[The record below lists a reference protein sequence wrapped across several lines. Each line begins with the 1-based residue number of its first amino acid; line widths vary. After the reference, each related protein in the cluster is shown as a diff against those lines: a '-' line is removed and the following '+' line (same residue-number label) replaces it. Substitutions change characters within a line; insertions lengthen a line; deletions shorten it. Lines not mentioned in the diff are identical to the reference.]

1 MSIHG
6 KVTFQEALDI
16 VESLPESQQEELI
29 EIVHQ
34 RLAQYRQDLF
44 VSQRRGSIGEVKRN
58 TVEALMKELYCSS
71 PKTWAE
77 KR

>member
-6 KVTFQEALDI
+6 KVTFQEALDM

-29 EIVHQ
+29 EIVRQH
-34 RLAQYRQDLF
+34 LAEYRRELFTANRQDSL
-44 VSQRRGSIGEVKRN
+44 GELKRN